1 MQICGLTVM
10 ALLLYFF
17 LRQKRAG
24 LYTEY
29 VFLETLLVTMGSVV
43 LDICSVIAIHYA
55 DRMSRTLLFTF
66 CKAYLIS
73 IMGVGC
79 MALVYVFADMIS
91 EKKYRT
97 MQNYLRV
104 ALAIEA
110 LIICFLPIDY
120 YADEDSV
127 YTYGPAVVM
136 TYVFALLFIILAFIS
151 IFRLA
156 GKMHKKRRTAFLT
169 WMTLWF
175 LAAFI
180 QFLHNE
186 WLLVGF
192 ACSCGMLIMFV
203 TLENPES
210 NIERSFGCFHSNALD
225 QYLQQCYDREQRIAI
240 LMLSMA
246 GAENLTYD
254 AEVIND
260 SLIELVHFLQK
271 DKNAKVFKNM
281 EQEIVAVFPDMSS
294 MTKAYQA
301 IQDKYYVDQYYEGTR
316 YDSGSPHPAFPKTL
330 FLLFPDS
337 LIVSNKEEVYHLIQH
352 IKVDGR
358 DNSESQV
365 CYVNQTILA
374 EMQKQ
379 EDVKKVILDALDDD
393 RVVVFYQPI
402 YATGDKRFV
411 SAEALVRIRATDGSI
426 VPPGVFIPIAEE
438 CGIIGSLGERVFEKV
453 CEFLHESNITELGIH
468 YIEVNLSVVQCEQRD
483 LADRYIRIMQKYEVN
498 PWLINLEITET
509 GSVQAKKILL
519 ENMKKLMD
527 YGVSFSLDDF
537 GNGQSNLDYVIDMP
551 VSIMKLDMT
560 MTQNYFKSLK
570 AQFVMRA
577 AITMAHDLDLFV
589 VSEGVE
595 TKEQLEEM
603 ERLQIDYIQGYYFS
617 KPLPQD
623 EFYAFIEKH
632 AEDGI
637 PAED

>member
-1 MQICGLTVM
+1 
-10 ALLLYFF
+10 
-17 LRQKRAG
+17 
-24 LYTEY
+24 
-29 VFLETLLVTMGSVV
+29 
-43 LDICSVIAIHYA
+43 
-55 DRMSRTLLFTF
+55 
-66 CKAYLIS
+66 
-73 IMGVGC
+73 
-79 MALVYVFADMIS
+79 
-91 EKKYRT
+91 
-97 MQNYLRV
+97 
-104 ALAIEA
+104 
-110 LIICFLPIDY
+110 
-120 YADEDSV
+120 
-127 YTYGPAVVM
+127 
-136 TYVFALLFIILAFIS
+136 
-151 IFRLA
+151 
-156 GKMHKKRRTAFLT
+156 
-169 WMTLWF
+169 
-175 LAAFI
+175 
-180 QFLHNE
+180 
-186 WLLVGF
+186 
-192 ACSCGMLIMFV
+192 
-203 TLENPES
+203 
-210 NIERSFGCFHSNALD
+210 
-225 QYLQQCYDREQRIAI
+225 
-240 LMLSMA
+240 
-246 GAENLTYD
+246 
-254 AEVIND
+254 
-260 SLIELVHFLQK
+260 
-271 DKNAKVFKNM
+271 
-281 EQEIVAVFPDMSS
+281 
-294 MTKAYQA
+294 
-301 IQDKYYVDQYYEGTR
+301 
-316 YDSGSPHPAFPKTL
+316 
-330 FLLFPDS
+330 
-337 LIVSNKEEVYHLIQH
+337 VSNKEEVYHLIQH

-453 CEFLHESNITELGIH
+453 CEFLHESNITEFGIH

-637 PAED
+637 PEES